1 MKKILFTT
9 VLLLSCVAILQAQT
23 KRALFIGI
31 NTYFPAGASAS
42 PERTPPPNLNGCVN
56 DATAVKEL
64 MQTRYGFAEKNIAT
78 LFNQDASRANIIKQI
93 EKLISE
99 SKKGD
104 VVFIYYAGHG
114 SQVNNSLSKENDKKD
129 ETIVP
134 ADAYKG
140 VFDIRDK
147 ELAILFNK
155 LVDKGVILTS
165 IFDSCHSGSI
175 SRGKEPPVL
184 RFSPGDTRDVKDPSD
199 PTPPENNGALTISA
213 ARDIEPAKEI
223 RDENDL
229 PHGGFT
235 TALLQVLRTEQV
247 GAPVQQIFNRIEAIM
262 QFMNLEQKPV
272 LAGNEERRKGTLLGI
287 DKSLLPDKMQIPVIK
302 VEDGMVRLQAGFPS
316 AISEKTQLERKTD
329 AGIIKLEIT
338 QMGGP
343 NVCIAKVTEGDI
355 NAIKSG
361 DLFEVTNI
369 VYPPKAALKVY
380 IYQSGFSIPVLTSTV
395 KNMAAKN
402 YQWQSPTGT
411 VSAYQNLY
419 FSDNKWVLTYKD
431 RDFENIGKDIAGVDS
446 KAVKDSTFF
455 FNIPATE
462 NLGKLLN
469 ERFKGFTNVEITNDP
484 NAADYHLVGRWKN
497 GAIEYA
503 FVNPLKIFGLYDINS
518 PLPERTNFFTLG
530 NDEKAEM
537 AIVDSLENYILRI
550 AKVKSW
556 LTLDGPPD
564 DGSYPFSFSLR
575 RSNTGELIG
584 NGGEVKYLDT
594 LGLVFTVDMVNEAYW
609 DRNKRYIY
617 IFSIDQKGEMVLLFP
632 QTITGENTYPVVDR
646 NTFEIRQNAPIG
658 PARIFRNTDSTGS
671 STYLMLTS
679 ATPINDLDIFRQKGV
694 YDERKEGTRGGS
706 PLEQLLKGV
715 GASTRDQLIAPA
727 TWSITRISVKCV
739 PRK

>member
-1 MKKILFTT
+1 MKKILLTT
-9 VLLLSCVAILQAQT
+9 VLLLSCFAIIQAQT

-31 NTYFPAGASAS
+31 NTYFPEGATAS
-42 PERTPPPNLNGCVN
+42 TERAAPPNLNGCVN

-64 MQTRYGFAEKNIAT
+64 MQTRYGFTEKNIVT
-78 LFNQDASRANIIKQI
+78 LFNQEANRANIIKQI

-147 ELAILFNK
+147 ELASLFNK

-175 SRGKEPPVL
+175 SRGDQPAKF

-213 ARDIEPAKEI
+213 ARDIEPAKEV
-223 RDENDL
+223 RDENDQ

-235 TALLQVLRTEQV
+235 TALLQVLRTEKV
-247 GAPVQQIFNRIEAIM
+247 GSSVQQIFNRVEAIM

-287 DKSLLPDKMQIPVIK
+287 DKSQLPDKMQIPVIK

-329 AGIIKLEIT
+329 AGVIKLEIA

-343 NVCIAKVTEGDI
+343 NMCIAKVTEGDI
-355 NAIKSG
+355 KAIKAG

-369 VYPPKAALKVY
+369 VYPPKAAIKLY
-380 IYQSGFSIPVLTSTV
+380 IYQSAFSIPMLTTTV
-395 KNMAAKN
+395 KNMETKKLN
-402 YQWQSPTGT
+402 WLSPTGT
-411 VSAYQNLY
+411 ASAYQNLY
-419 FSDNKWVLTYKD
+419 YRDNKWVLVYKD
-431 RDFENIGKDIAGVDS
+431 REFANIGNDIKGVDD

-462 NLGKLLN
+462 NLAKLLK
-469 ERFKGFTNVEITNDP
+469 ERFNGFTSVEITSDP
-484 NAADYHLVGRWKN
+484 NAADYHMVGRWKN
-497 GAIEYA
+497 GVVEYA
-503 FVNPLKIFGLYDINS
+503 FINPNKIFGLYDVNS
-518 PLPERTNFFTLG
+518 PLPERTNFFALG
-530 NDEKAEM
+530 DDAKSEM
-537 AIVDSLENYILRI
+537 AIVDSLENYVLRI

-584 NGGEVKYLDT
+584 DGGEIKYMDT

-658 PARIFRNTDSTGS
+658 PARLFRNTDSTGNCN
-671 STYLMLTS
+671 YLMLTS

-694 YDERKEGTRGGS
+694 YREEGTRGGS

-715 GASTRDQLIAPA
+715 GASTRSELIAPA